1 MKTGWRSTFIFHRA
15 SEGGW
20 QRKVAMAVDGAV
32 ARSGGRGRVELGL
45 PGLATERFKEK
56 GAQAT
61 KRNWAKGENGL

>member
-1 MKTGWRSTFIFHRA
+1 
-15 SEGGW
+15 
-20 QRKVAMAVDGAV
+20 MAVDGAV

>member
-1 MKTGWRSTFIFHRA
+1 
-15 SEGGW
+15 
-20 QRKVAMAVDGAV
+20 MAADGAV

-61 KRNWAKGENGL
+61 KRNWAKGENGLQKNVFKFIRDLGFKNQRISKCF